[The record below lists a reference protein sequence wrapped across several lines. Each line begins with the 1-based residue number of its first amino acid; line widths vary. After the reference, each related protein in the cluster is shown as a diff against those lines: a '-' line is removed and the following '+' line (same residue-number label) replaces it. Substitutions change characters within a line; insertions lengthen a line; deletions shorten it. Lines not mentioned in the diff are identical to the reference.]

1 MANKEYRIPFVGL
14 KLGVHEFQFD
24 ITDTFFEMFE
34 YSLIRKGNV
43 KVTLRLEKKET
54 MMIGD
59 FHIEGQVETECDR
72 CSDPVEVDVK
82 GDYQLIYKF
91 DTEVSEDENLIT
103 IFPEEFEIDVQDSIL
118 EFITVSLPSRT
129 LHAEGECNQEMIDIL
144 DEYILYSE
152 DESEAEEDPDPEI
165 DPRWAA
171 LKNLKKDNNDLENK

>member
-1 MANKEYRIPFVGL
+1 MANKEYKIPFVGL
-14 KLGVHEFQFD
+14 KTGVHEFQFE

-34 YSLIRKGNV
+34 YSLILKGDV
-43 KVTLRLEKKET
+43 KVLMKLEKKET

-59 FHIEGQVETECDR
+59 FHIEGQVEAECDR

-91 DTEVSEDENLIT
+91 DTEPSEDENLIT
-103 IFPEEFEIDVQDSIL
+103 IFPEEYEIDVKDSIL

-129 LHAEGECNQEMIDIL
+129 IHKEGECNPEMIDIL
-144 DEYILYSE
+144 GEYILYSE
-152 DESEAEEDPDPEI
+152 DGTETEESPEGEI

-171 LKNLKKDNNDLENK
+171 LKKLKKDNND